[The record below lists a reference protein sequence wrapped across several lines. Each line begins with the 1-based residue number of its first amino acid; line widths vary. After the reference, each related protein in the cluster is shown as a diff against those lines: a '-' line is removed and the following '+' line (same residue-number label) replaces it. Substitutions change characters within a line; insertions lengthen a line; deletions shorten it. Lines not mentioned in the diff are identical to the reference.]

1 MSRTHTLN
9 YLQNKNLSTYKIL
22 DALEVQIEER
32 DNPYGL
38 PLDVLFGMAARKNK
52 KRGFLFVS
60 KILGKHIPVQ
70 PAVSLLGGALLGAR
84 IIEAVFG
91 GPVPGREKAVSALI
105 EGKGAETALEGLT
118 DSPYTLPEHTLFIG
132 FAETATSLGHGVFD
146 MFANASYIH
155 TTRECIPELSSAILF
170 EEEHSHAVSQ
180 ACYGDPSLFK
190 KDGPIVL
197 VDDEITTGKTAIN
210 IIEAIH
216 SQYPRKEYIVASL
229 LDWRSEEDRNR
240 YAELEMRLGIRISTV
255 TLLGGEITVNGN
267 PVEQEGD
274 YIYPQPH
281 QRSEPAVTWMG
292 QDHFQEY
299 KRLADLPYLSADS
312 AGNVCRIPYSAMTG
326 RFNGITDC
334 DRADIDYF
342 TRKTGELLR
351 ETRSGGRA
359 LCLGTGEFMYIP
371 MKIAAFMG
379 DDVYFQ
385 STTRSPIHRVDREDY
400 AVRSGFAFPC
410 PDDPQVANH
419 FYNIEYGQYREIFLF
434 MERGASREKMEPLL
448 QALKQ
453 TGPEHI
459 IVVTLNE
466 G

>member
-1 MSRTHTLN
+1 MNRTHTLN

-22 DALEVQIEER
+22 DALEVRVEET

-84 IIEAVFG
+84 IIEDVFG
-91 GPVPGREKAVSALI
+91 GTVTGREEAVTALM
-105 EGKGAETALEGLT
+105 ERKDGEEELEGLLA
-118 DSPYTLPEHTLFIG
+118 SPFTLPEHTLFIG
-132 FAETATSLGHGVFD
+132 FAETATSLGQAVFD
-146 MFANASYIH
+146 MFRNASYIH
-155 TTRECIPELSSAILF
+155 TTRENIPELASAILF

-180 ACYGDPSLFK
+180 ACYGDPELFK
-190 KDGPIVL
+190 QEGPIVL

-216 SQYPRKEYIVASL
+216 SQYPHREYIVASL
-229 LDWRSEEDRNR
+229 LDWRSEEDKNR
-240 YAELEMRLGIRISTV
+240 YSELEARLGIKVSTV
-255 TLLGGEITVNGN
+255 TLLGGAIEVSGC
-267 PVEQEGD
+267 PVEQEGE
-274 YIYPQPH
+274 YLYPHPSH
-281 QRSEPAVTWMG
+281 LAEPKISWMG
-292 QDHFQEY
+292 QEHFQAY
-299 KRLADLPYLSADS
+299 KRMSDLPYLSADS
-312 AGNVCRIPYSAMTG
+312 SGNVCRIPYSAMTG
-326 RFNGITDC
+326 RFRGIKDS
-334 DRADIDYF
+334 DRPDIDYF
-342 TRKTGELLR
+342 AGRTGQLLKG
-351 ETRSGGRA
+351 TRSGGRA
-359 LCLGTGEFMYIP
+359 LCLGTGEFMYLP
-371 MKIAAFMG
+371 MKIAANMG

-410 PDDPQVANH
+410 PDDPQVINH
-419 FYNIEYGQYREIFLF
+419 FYNIEYGQYRDIYLF
-434 MERGASREKMEPLL
+434 MERGASEERMEPLL

-453 TGPEHI
+453 TGTEHI

-466 G
+466 E